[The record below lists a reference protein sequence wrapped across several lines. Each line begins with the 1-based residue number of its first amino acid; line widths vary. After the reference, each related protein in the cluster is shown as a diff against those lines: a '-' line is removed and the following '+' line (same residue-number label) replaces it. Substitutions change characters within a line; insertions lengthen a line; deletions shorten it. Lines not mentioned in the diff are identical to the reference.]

1 MDDAKVHE
9 VYEFLEAYPPFD
21 VLDADKLRTVSATAG
36 LASFATGECPVVED
50 GTPSTHLFVIHT
62 GAMELIHESEV
73 IDVLE
78 PGQCFGHTSLLT
90 GMAPTFTVRARLDSN
105 CYLLD
110 LDAAMIVLGTPA
122 GVRWVALADRN
133 RLARTGHTVHALP
146 QVDTTRVGSLVLR
159 EPLFCEPGTP
169 IREAARTLTERADTA
184 LLVRTPSGLGIVTDA
199 ELRAHVVTGDVPADA
214 PVERIAR
221 VPVPSVPSDQLA
233 IDATIDM
240 LDAGADHLAV
250 LGDHGTPI
258 GVISATDLAGLDT
271 HSPFALRHAIMNAR
285 DEDAV
290 VEAALQA
297 RSVFRWLFDAGLSST
312 SLSRVLTLQ
321 SDAITGRLLGLSVA
335 RHGPAPVPWAWLML
349 GSGARREFTLGSD
362 QDNALAYADGDDGVD
377 HYFARLGGDVND
389 GLRRCGFDADNN
401 GVLAGNRQ
409 WRMSQSAWVATF
421 EDCLTSPDNSRLI
434 RATVAFDFRQSSGAL
449 QIAPPLVARIQ
460 QAGEHPGFVR
470 QLARVT
476 EGYKPPLGFRGAIAT
491 RPDGKVDIKRGGII
505 PLVNLARF
513 HALTHGIT
521 ISMTVDR
528 LQAARDTGALDT
540 ETAEELLEAFEIVC
554 RLRLAHHAACLDQE
568 LPIDDLI
575 DPVALTAIRRREL
588 RDVFRTIQRAQK
600 RLSVYLP
607 AGV

>member
-1 MDDAKVHE
+1 MDDAAVHE
-9 VYEFLEAYPPFD
+9 ACEFLAAHEPFD
-21 VLDADKLRTVSATAG
+21 SLDAGELRRVSATAEVG
-36 LASFATGECPVVED
+36 FFRAGDCPVIED
-50 GTPSTHLFVIHT
+50 GAPSTHLFVIHT
-62 GAMELIHESEV
+62 GAAELIHESEV
-73 IDVLE
+73 IDLLE

-90 GMAPTFTVRARLDSN
+90 GMAPTFTVRVRLDCS
-105 CYLLD
+105 CYLLE

-159 EPLFCEPGTP
+159 APLFCEPGTP
-169 IREAARTLTERADTA
+169 ISEAARTLTARADTA

-199 ELRAHVVTGDVPADA
+199 ELRAHVATGDVSADA
-214 PVERIAR
+214 PLERVAR
-221 VPVPSVPSDQLA
+221 VPVPSVPADQLA

-250 LGDHGTPI
+250 LGDGGTPI

-321 SDAITGRLLGLSVA
+321 SDAITGRLLRLSIA

-362 QDNALAYADGDDGVD
+362 QDNALAYADGADGVD
-377 HYFARLGGDVND
+377 DYFARLGGEVND
-389 GLRRCGFDADNN
+389 GLRRCGFDADHN

-409 WRMSQSAWVATF
+409 WRMSQSEWVATF
-421 EDCLTSPDNSRLI
+421 EDCLVSPDNSRLI
-434 RATVAFDFRQSSGAL
+434 RATVAFDFRQSAGAL
-449 QIAPPLVARIQ
+449 QVAPPLVARIQ
-460 QAGEHPGFVR
+460 RAGEHPGFVR

-476 EGYKPPLGFRGAIAT
+476 AGWKPPLGFRGVIAT
-491 RPDGKVDIKRGGII
+491 GPGGKVDIKRGGII

-528 LQAARDTGALDT
+528 LQTARDTGALDA
-540 ETAEELLEAFEIVC
+540 ETAEQLLEAFEIVC
-554 RLRLAHHAACLDQE
+554 RVRLAHHAACLDAGQ
-568 LPIDDLI
+568 PIDDLI
-575 DPVALTAIRRREL
+575 NFDTLTAIRRREL
-588 RDVFRTIQRAQK
+588 QDVFRTIQRAQK